1 MNKSFFNM
9 VYYLATAEYFQ
20 YLELIFDDIKKSK
33 RSLPKFLF
41 LIVNN

>member
-1 MNKSFFNM
+1 M
-9 VYYLATAEYFQ
+9 VYYLATAVEYFQ
-20 YLELIFDDIKKSK
+20 YLELTFDDIKKSK

>member
-1 MNKSFFNM
+1 M
-9 VYYLATAEYFQ
+9 VYYLATTEVEYFK
-20 YLELIFDDIKKSK
+20 YFELTFGDIKKSK